1 MATNTDS
8 RGGRENHLMDA
19 KNANPDLIRVV
30 LAGLP
35 VASAI
40 ATPPGTVAI
49 TRRDVMNAGLDSL
62 AVTRWLQPLGGFGGV
77 AYLKPPAR
85 RLASEPV
92 RPALHPISYFVVP
105 LAALTHAAAGDAQDE
120 GERATA

>member
-77 AYLKPPAR
+77 AYLKPATE
-85 RLASEPV
+85 RLTTDPI

-105 LAALTHAAAGDAQDE
+105 LSALLTADESDEKKTAAA
-120 GERATA
+120 

>member
-1 MATNTDS
+1 MPT
-8 RGGRENHLMDA
+8 ENHLMDA
-19 KNANPDLIRVV
+19 EKANPELIRVV

-40 ATPPGTVAI
+40 STPPGTIAI

-77 AYLKPPAR
+77 AYLRPASDR
-85 RLASEPV
+85 MSTGSV
-92 RPALHPISYFVVP
+92 RAALHPVSYFVVP
-105 LAALTHAAAGDAQDE
+105 LTALKNAAAEDE
-120 GERATA
+120 KDEAKTAVA